1 MNWINNIMNMV
12 STAFNTVRKPAQSIP
27 PILLLCEINNRSGLS
42 AISLTSNIIAR
53 LPEIGFN
60 TGVNPDGSANM
71 VNQYTKIICEE
82 LIKEIQN
89 HALVDCAVN
98 SGQININSSGACAVG
113 PVTTTGT
120 NIMPFSIKGILR

>member
-89 HALVDCAVN
+89 HALVWC
-98 SGQININSSGACAVG
+98 S
-113 PVTTTGT
+113 
-120 NIMPFSIKGILR
+120 

>member
-12 STAFNTVRKPAQSIP
+12 STAFNAVRKPAQSIP
-27 PILLLCEINNRSGLS
+27 PVLLLCEINNRSGLS

-71 VNQYTKIICEE
+71 MNQYTKIICEE

-120 NIMPFSIKGILR
+120 NIMPFSIKGVLR

>member
-12 STAFNTVRKPAQSIP
+12 STAFNAVRKPAQSIP

-89 HALVDCAVN
+89 HGLVDCAVN

-120 NIMPFSIKGILR
+120 NIMPFSIKGVLR

>member
-12 STAFNTVRKPAQSIP
+12 TTAFNTVRKPAQSIP

-71 VNQYTKIICEE
+71 MNQYTKIICEE

-89 HALVDCAVN
+89 NGLVDCAVN

-120 NIMPFSIKGILR
+120 NIMPFSIKGVLR

>member
-12 STAFNTVRKPAQSIP
+12 STAFNAVRKPAQSIP

-120 NIMPFSIKGILR
+120 NIMPFSIKGVLR